1 MPLWRSVND
10 SVKVGDLLP
19 DPGGPFRA
27 MEFKVMHTLSSPQG
41 ARFARL
47 RLDPK
52 LQAKREGQKQSKTI
66 WQRLV
71 KPGVL
76 DED

>member
-1 MPLWRSVND
+1 
-10 SVKVGDLLP
+10 
-19 DPGGPFRA
+19 